1 MRTRRKLAQKRMDSA
16 RERDCGLQI
25 SRYEI
30 SKRRFIAWRRVTL
43 PAAHNPHTQALVRVT
58 DIDHRAGCE
67 ALESE
72 LVITS
77 PASPLVARPCV
88 AEGFCVLLGHA
99 HGHLPAA
106 RLLL

>member
-1 MRTRRKLAQKRMDSA
+1 MPGV
-16 RERDCGLQI
+16 RERI
-25 SRYEI
+25 SRHEI
-30 SKRRFIAWRRVTL
+30 SKRRFIVGRRVTV